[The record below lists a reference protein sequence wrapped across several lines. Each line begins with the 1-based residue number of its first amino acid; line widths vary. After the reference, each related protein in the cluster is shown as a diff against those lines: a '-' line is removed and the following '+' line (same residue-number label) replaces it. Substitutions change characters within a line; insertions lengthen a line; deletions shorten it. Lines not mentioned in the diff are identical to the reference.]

1 MNTHIYN
8 SYDDIM
14 KIVNNTNE
22 NVDNK
27 DFDLQ
32 TEDIY
37 HKLMK
42 KEEKILDVLT
52 DIHQQKQENTL
63 HYFMNTPVHIIFQ
76 KLISTLRTITSE
88 MYNAKDVMDII
99 NIISKKDRLIYTGVI
114 FVIIALIMIIITL

>member
-1 MNTHIYN
+1 
-8 SYDDIM
+8 M
-14 KIVNNTNE
+14 KIVNNTDE

-42 KEEKILDVLT
+42 KEEKILNVLT

-63 HYFMNTPVHIIFQ
+63 HYFMNTPVHIILQ
-76 KLISTLRTITSE
+76 KLISTLKKITSE
-88 MYNAKDVMDII
+88 MYNAKDVMDIM
-99 NIISKKDRLIYTGVI
+99 NIITKKDRLIYTGVI
-114 FVIIALIMIIITL
+114 FIIIALIMIIISV

>member
-14 KIVNNTNE
+14 KIVNNTDE

-42 KEEKILDVLT
+42 KEEKILNVLT

-63 HYFMNTPVHIIFQ
+63 HYFMNTPVHIILQ
-76 KLISTLRTITSE
+76 KLISTLKTITSE
-88 MYNAKDVMDII
+88 MYNAKDVMDIM
-99 NIISKKDRLIYTGVI
+99 NIITKKDRLIYTGVI
-114 FVIIALIMIIITL
+114 FIIIALIMIIISV

>member
-14 KIVNNTNE
+14 KIVNNTDE

-27 DFDLQ
+27 NFDLQ

-42 KEEKILDVLT
+42 KEDKILDVLT

-63 HYFMNTPVHIIFQ
+63 HYFMNTPVHLIFQ

-99 NIISKKDRLIYTGVI
+99 NIISKKERLIYTGVI
-114 FVIIALIMIIITL
+114 FVIIALIMIIITV

>member
-14 KIVNNTNE
+14 KIVNNTDE

-63 HYFMNTPVHIIFQ
+63 HYFMNTPFHIILQ
-76 KLISTLRTITSE
+76 KLISTLKTIISE
-88 MYNAKDVMDII
+88 MYNAKDVMDIM
-99 NIISKKDRLIYTGVI
+99 NIITKKDRLIYTGVI
-114 FVIIALIMIIITL
+114 FVIIALIMIIISL

>member
-14 KIVNNTNE
+14 KIVNNTDE

-42 KEEKILDVLT
+42 KEEKILNVLT

-63 HYFMNTPVHIIFQ
+63 HYFMNTPVHIILQ
-76 KLISTLRTITSE
+76 KLISTLKKITSE
-88 MYNAKDVMDII
+88 MYNAKDVMDIM
-99 NIISKKDRLIYTGVI
+99 NIITKKDRLIYTGVI
-114 FVIIALIMIIITL
+114 FIIIALIMIIISV

>member
-14 KIVNNTNE
+14 KIVNNTDE
-22 NVDNK
+22 NIDNK
-27 DFDLQ
+27 DFDLS

-52 DIHQQKQENTL
+52 DIHNKKQENSL
-63 HYFMNTPVHIIFQ
+63 HYFMNTPIHKILQ
-76 KLISTLRTITSE
+76 KLINTLQIITAE
-88 MYNAKDVMDII
+88 IYQAKDLIEVM
-99 NIISKKDRLIYTGVI
+99 NILIKKDRLIYTGVI
-114 FVIIALIMIIITL
+114 FVIIAILMIIMTI

>member
-14 KIVNNTNE
+14 KIVNNTDE

-63 HYFMNTPVHIIFQ
+63 HYFMNTPVHIILQ
-76 KLISTLRTITSE
+76 KLISTLKTIISE
-88 MYNAKDVMDII
+88 MYNAKDVMDIM
-99 NIISKKDRLIYTGVI
+99 NIITKKDRLIYTGVI
-114 FVIIALIMIIITL
+114 FVTIALIMIIISV

>member
-14 KIVNNTNE
+14 KIVNNTDE
-22 NVDNK
+22 NVNNK

-52 DIHQQKQENTL
+52 DIHQHKQANTL
-63 HYFMNTPVHIIFQ
+63 HYFMNTPVHIILQ
-76 KLISTLRTITSE
+76 RLISTLKTIMNE
-88 MYNAKDVMDII
+88 MYKAKDVMDIM
-99 NIISKKDRLIYTGVI
+99 NIITKKDRLIYTGVI
-114 FVIIALIMIIITL
+114 FVVIALIMIVISV

>member
-14 KIVNNTNE
+14 KIVNNTDE

-27 DFDLQ
+27 NFDLQ

-63 HYFMNTPVHIIFQ
+63 HYFMNTPVHLIFQ

-99 NIISKKDRLIYTGVI
+99 NIISKKERLIYTGVI
-114 FVIIALIMIIITL
+114 FVIIALIMIIITV

>member
-14 KIVNNTNE
+14 KIVNNTDE

-42 KEEKILDVLT
+42 KEEKVLNVLT

-63 HYFMNTPVHIIFQ
+63 HYFMNTPVHIILQ
-76 KLISTLRTITSE
+76 KLISTLKTIISE
-88 MYNAKDVMDII
+88 MYKAKDVMDIM
-99 NIISKKDRLIYTGVI
+99 NIITKKDRLIYTGVI
-114 FVIIALIMIIITL
+114 FVIIALIMIIISV